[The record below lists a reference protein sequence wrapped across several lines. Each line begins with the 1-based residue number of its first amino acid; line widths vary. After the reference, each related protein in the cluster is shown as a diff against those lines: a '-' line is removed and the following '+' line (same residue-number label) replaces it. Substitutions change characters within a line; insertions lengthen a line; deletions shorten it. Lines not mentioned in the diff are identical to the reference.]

1 MIKNKERQ
9 MERDLDQ
16 NSLLRCPNPTHSLA
30 VNFDVLPASPSVDEE
45 VLFHLETVGAREA
58 GGTGA
63 GVVGVVTF
71 GGGGL
76 GGCVGRGVAARN
88 ELRVLR
94 IT

>member
-1 MIKNKERQ
+1 